1 MSYVQLI
8 ITVDADDED
17 SAPAVL
23 ARLLDKLPNDPD
35 FSDVAHTI
43 DGMHVDEE
51 GDPV

>member
-8 ITVDADDED
+8 ITVDAGDDEPLD
-17 SAPAVL
+17 VMN
-23 ARLLDKLPNDPD
+23 RVLDKLPKDPD

-51 GDPV
+51 GDPA